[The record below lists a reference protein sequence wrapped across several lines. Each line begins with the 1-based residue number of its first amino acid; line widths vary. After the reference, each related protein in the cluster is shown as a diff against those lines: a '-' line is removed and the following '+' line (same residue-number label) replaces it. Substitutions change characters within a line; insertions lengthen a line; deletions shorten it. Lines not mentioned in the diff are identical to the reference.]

1 MRRIVNVDVHVD
13 GIRWMDENEEELT
26 EAMQTKLGLPTEETL
41 TLDGTIG
48 NWSEAGLEL
57 QCIEAL
63 NHKYQKTGKAVS
75 YLLVDYP

>member
-1 MRRIVNVDVHVD
+1 MRRIMNVDVHVD

-48 NWSEAGLEL
+48 DWSEAGLEL

-63 NHKYQKTGKAVS
+63 NHKYQKTGMTVS